1 MSQETVVRPEPIVKI
16 LMGLAVLSLLTI
28 AVCQVIL
35 VLRPSAQ
42 PIVRRPVIPME
53 NRISPQGYPSLSSRH
68 DAFWSSRRRPLTPRK
83 STSVSRK
90 ARQEVS
96 RSYGLAGTRIE
107 LERGAESLGLLR

>member
-53 NRISPQGYPSLSSRH
+53 NRMSPQGIPPFPQGAMPSGALES
-68 DAFWSSRRRPLTPRK
+68 
-83 STSVSRK
+83 
-90 ARQEVS
+90 ARLPQGNPPQSFEKP
-96 RSYGLAGTRIE
+96 AKK
-107 LERGAESLGLLR
+107 